1 MDEPE
6 TPSDTGRVLESRVE
20 RHARA
25 KELREQHLAK
35 RLAVW
40 LVGPLAVLLAALI
53 LVFFVL
59 YDSSTVSGPSM
70 QPTLRDHDYVLATK
84 GVTDLKRGDIVTL
97 NVIDKGVPEEWV
109 KRVVAVA
116 GDAVRVSGDII
127 LVNGAA
133 EQFPH
138 IIVTRGASTPI
149 KDLVVPE
156 GQIFVAGDNRALSE
170 DSRYVGTFPVS
181 SIRGRV
187 VFIYAPIWRV
197 GPVPSPAR

>member
-1 MDEPE
+1 MDA
-6 TPSDTGRVLESRVE
+6 PSPVTDADAPRESRLA

-35 RLAVW
+35 RLALW
-40 LVGPLAVLLAALI
+40 LVGPLAVLLAVLI

-59 YDSSTVSGPSM
+59 YESSTVSGPSM
-70 QPTLRDHDYVLATK
+70 QPTLRDHDYVLATR
-84 GVTDLKRGDIVTL
+84 GLTDLKRGDIVTL

-109 KRVVAVA
+109 KRVVALP

-149 KDLVVPE
+149 KDLVVAE

-170 DSRYVGTFPVS
+170 DSRFVGTFPLS